1 MASLK
6 RSVEMGGR
14 KMNVRKVKTDFSW
27 VFIQSVLKTFNLMN
41 IKQYLFNCFDIIHR
55 RKDREYLDNFTVV
68 HLCSS
73 HMIKD
78 FGRYLYKLPP
88 FSSNKRV
95 KRFAMHCFARLQNC
109 VSLSEAEALFKLM
122 CTVFGSPRENK
133 KLKAATKAL
142 EKKLKS
148 FDEEIDDDPLT
159 DRDESQLEK
168 DYSFQFEGK
177 NIKEVSPFTDI
188 FTKILNESNCSDED
202 PTNDLYYPEML
213 NILTKVCF
221 PLFPLWSGLMLQ
233 PLKYADEKSD
243 VVSTRDTNAPVE
255 GWFKAIKQDVSKT
268 RHERPSKFIIK
279 LRKTLKGR
287 LKETAY
293 PYIRKTGNMTAD
305 INKESDIGLRLK
317 TEKWGKKRQKRT
329 PTYHKTP
336 KRRPVSVSLP
346 QVPSWGGEVADR
358 TLVNTCTI
366 DNCLTILYLNYLE
379 DVNFRELLTNGVFL
393 VLHQCCQLME
403 SGKFAEAKAHW
414 LENIGTRLHKTTDI
428 FGDEYDLFITH
439 IQNTFVTKLTSKCN
453 EPNCPEP
460 YRESDWH
467 GIMLR

>member
-293 PYIRKTGNMTAD
+293 PYIRKTG
-305 INKESDIGLRLK
+305 
-317 TEKWGKKRQKRT
+317 
-329 PTYHKTP
+329 
-336 KRRPVSVSLP
+336 
-346 QVPSWGGEVADR
+346 
-358 TLVNTCTI
+358 
-366 DNCLTILYLNYLE
+366 
-379 DVNFRELLTNGVFL
+379 
-393 VLHQCCQLME
+393 
-403 SGKFAEAKAHW
+403 
-414 LENIGTRLHKTTDI
+414 
-428 FGDEYDLFITH
+428 
-439 IQNTFVTKLTSKCN
+439 
-453 EPNCPEP
+453 
-460 YRESDWH
+460 
-467 GIMLR
+467 